1 MCIVC
6 IVFGKDYRQYTFS
19 MGSHSSNNQRWP
31 NRMCKV
37 LVIDP
42 LMWLF
47 TVTVPRLDKDDS
59 YLSHGERKGE
69 GREAVDSPLP
79 PSPLLPVPMHR
90 QQGGHVPRWRRI
102 GRGRRKGDG
111 GSGRSTASLPSPF
124 SSAPDAKDMSHL
136 YLIVQ
141 RWLWTITSEDQ
152 AQELYPFDLANVGY
166 CYCVN
171 P

>member
-90 QQGGHVPRWRRI
+90 QQGGHVPRWRPGNIMCINSKPIQLQHNVCIRQASVTVKTAFKW
-102 GRGRRKGDG
+102 RTNCRK
-111 GSGRSTASLPSPF
+111 F
-124 SSAPDAKDMSHL
+124 F
-136 YLIVQ
+136 I
-141 RWLWTITSEDQ
+141 IQ
-152 AQELYPFDLANVGY
+152 ALKKMQNYA
-166 CYCVN
+166 
-171 P
+171 